1 MYVLL
6 FQKDDL
12 KRRVKKSRRLIMKY
26 IPKSLGLDLI
36 ADSLSEV
43 LSIAFLVMEE
53 DVLWFGS

>member
-12 KRRVKKSRRLIMKY
+12 KRRVKKSGRLIMKY

>member
-1 MYVLL
+1 
-6 FQKDDL
+6 
-12 KRRVKKSRRLIMKY
+12 MKY

-43 LSIAFLVMEE
+43 LSIAFLVIKE